1 MYKNILICVSGL
13 TTQIVTETLYCLTV
27 QRKITIDEIYILT
40 TVRGRNVILG
50 KDKAAG
56 TPKSKLKDEIV
67 NLSKKYKI
75 KIPLFEE
82 NSDHII
88 VAKEESIELSD
99 IRTDRQ
105 NKLFPNKAC
114 DFIRQKSSDPENI
127 LYCSISGGRKTMS
140 VHMAFALNLFGREK
154 DKLLHVLTS
163 EENEFKGFYPV
174 NKKEDKQLELSEIP
188 FIRLRSLISRDGK
201 DDAFFNLKYSQLV
214 ELTQKQLKS
223 VSDERKLILLINE
236 KTIKYGSEKIKL
248 EPIEFV
254 LYYMFIEAALENQSK
269 YKINFIISKE
279 FAGKVEAFIKE
290 NYSYYYFNEEAK
302 KTWWKNGFS
311 AENIRTRRTKIN
323 SKIQSLIKEPDLIE
337 EFQIKSIKNYGE
349 TAYYIPAAKSK
360 IKISF

>member
-1 MYKNILICVSGL
+1 M
-13 TTQIVTETLYCLTV
+13 
-27 QRKITIDEIYILT
+27 
-40 TVRGRNVILG
+40 
-50 KDKAAG
+50 
-56 TPKSKLKDEIV
+56 
-67 NLSKKYKI
+67 
-75 KIPLFEE
+75 
-82 NSDHII
+82 
-88 VAKEESIELSD
+88 
-99 IRTDRQ
+99 
-105 NKLFPNKAC
+105 
-114 DFIRQKSSDPENI
+114 
-127 LYCSISGGRKTMS
+127 
-140 VHMAFALNLFGREK
+140 
-154 DKLLHVLTS
+154 
-163 EENEFKGFYPV
+163 
-174 NKKEDKQLELSEIP
+174 
-188 FIRLRSLISRDGK
+188 
-201 DDAFFNLKYSQLV
+201 
-214 ELTQKQLKS
+214 
-223 VSDERKLILLINE
+223 INE

-323 SKIQSLIKEPDLIE
+323 SKIQSLIKEPDLTE

>member
-1 MYKNILICVSGL
+1 
-13 TTQIVTETLYCLTV
+13 LTV

-323 SKIQSLIKEPDLIE
+323 SKIQSLIKEPDLTE